1 MDGDIPQAIEDIA
14 DDIVGEVEDDFD
26 ALTSFIEGLPDLATA
41 ILTDIENDGEDV
53 VTLIEDLVN
62 DPGEAVTIIVDGIE
76 SVVSDISSIGSEI
89 LSGIKCLF
97 GDCST
102 PASEILSSSCNDI
115 TSAAVKKRSVYIMT
129 PTVTS
134 TSTTPTY
141 MPAQPASTLSA
152 AASPTGKA
160 IATGVRI
167 ASSSELKG
175 RASSPGSKIDSVGLF
190 WAGSLLCVWGVMII
204 L

>member
-26 ALTSFIEGLPDLATA
+26 ALTSFIQGLPELATA

-76 SVVSDISSIGSEI
+76 SVISDISSVGSEI
-89 LSGIKCLF
+89 VSGIKCLF

-102 PASEILSSSCNDI
+102 PPSQILSSSCNEI
-115 TSAAVKKRSVYIMT
+115 TSAAAKKRSVYIMT
-129 PTVTS
+129 PAVTS

-152 AASPTGKA
+152 AASKA
-160 IATGVRI
+160 TATGARI
-167 ASSSELKG
+167 ASSSELEG